1 MENNPTEKASKHKNR
16 FCAFF
21 KKTWRAVKSG
31 DKCRRGGNSV
41 VPHQSVSDT
50 DSADPQC
57 GLSGLKP
64 AAHWHLAD
72 PQPGPSGL
80 EPTALQEQTDPP
92 PRPSSVTP
100 VNCDEEPAD
109 PEPAEE
115 NQANKKKKKH
125 ICAFFK
131 RAWRAVKRAA
141 TQQKKHNKVAPL
153 CPQLDTDSA
162 DYQPDPNIIES
173 TALQDL
179 TDLQPDPNIIESTA
193 LQDLADL
200 QPDPNIIE
208 STALQDLADLQPDP
222 NIIES
227 TALQDLTDLQL
238 DPNIIESTALQD
250 LTDLQLDPNII
261 ESTALQ
267 DLNDLQLDPNIIES
281 TALQDLNDL
290 QPDPNIIESTAL
302 QDLADLQ
309 PDPNIIESTALQDL
323 TDLQLDPNIIESTA
337 LQDLTDL
344 QLDPNIIESTALQD
358 LNDLQLD
365 PNIPESTALQEPVD
379 PPEDPQSGSS
389 EPDQDPDVSERTAVV
404 GAPGLVAVGLQ
415 DPADPLPG
423 PSALDPV
430 TPKFP
435 GASKHRRITDQT
447 HFRAA
452 CFTDPTPVPF
462 DEIYEVG
469 EEIGEGGFGTVYE
482 GISKF
487 LREQVAIKFIPK
499 CETDRYIEIPGCS
512 KPLFAEVALNL
523 LLKRPPLSP
532 YIVHMLEWFE
542 EDDQFILILEYPQPC
557 KDLLKFMVNNMQRV
571 NESQTRRL
579 MYQAVL
585 GAKHCLDRGVFHRD
599 IKLNNFLINT
609 NTNQVKLIDFGC
621 GDLVKTSGYLGDFT
635 GVCPPE
641 YYKDLKYEAGPT
653 TVWSLGK
660 MMYTMVCRCQPF
672 NSLEDMMHGRL
683 SFNISISTELQDLIS
698 RCLAYHPTE
707 RATIEEI
714 LQHEWF
720 QQGQM
725 LGVAQDQIV
734 TDAPKW
740 PR

>member
-57 GLSGLKP
+57 GPSGLEP

-80 EPTALQEQTDPP
+80 EPTALQEQSDPP

-115 NQANKKKKKH
+115 NQTNKKKKKH

-131 RAWRAVKRAA
+131 RAWQAVKRAA

-162 DYQPDPNIIES
+162 DYQPDPNVIES

-179 TDLQPDPNIIESTA
+179 T
-193 LQDLADL
+193 
-200 QPDPNIIE
+200 
-208 STALQDLADLQPDP
+208 DLQPDP

-238 DPNIIESTALQD
+238 DPNIIESTALQ
-250 LTDLQLDPNII
+250 
-261 ESTALQ
+261 
-267 DLNDLQLDPNIIES
+267 
-281 TALQDLNDL
+281 
-290 QPDPNIIESTAL
+290 
-302 QDLADLQ
+302 
-309 PDPNIIESTALQDL
+309 
-323 TDLQLDPNIIESTA
+323 
-337 LQDLTDL
+337 
-344 QLDPNIIESTALQD
+344 
-358 LNDLQLD
+358 
-365 PNIPESTALQEPVD
+365 EPAD

-404 GAPGLVAVGLQ
+404 GAPGLVPVGLQ

-423 PSALDPV
+423 SSALDPV

-653 TVWSLGK
+653 TVWSLGI

-672 NSLEDMMHGRL
+672 KSLEDMMHGSL

-734 TDAPKW
+734 TDAPNW

>member
-57 GLSGLKP
+57 GPSGLEP

-80 EPTALQEQTDPP
+80 EPTALQEQSDPP

-115 NQANKKKKKH
+115 NQTNKKKKKH

-131 RAWRAVKRAA
+131 RAWQAVKRAA

-162 DYQPDPNIIES
+162 DYQPDPNVIES

-179 TDLQPDPNIIESTA
+179 T
-193 LQDLADL
+193 
-200 QPDPNIIE
+200 
-208 STALQDLADLQPDP
+208 DLQPDP

-238 DPNIIESTALQD
+238 DPNIIESTALQ
-250 LTDLQLDPNII
+250 
-261 ESTALQ
+261 
-267 DLNDLQLDPNIIES
+267 
-281 TALQDLNDL
+281 
-290 QPDPNIIESTAL
+290 
-302 QDLADLQ
+302 
-309 PDPNIIESTALQDL
+309 
-323 TDLQLDPNIIESTA
+323 
-337 LQDLTDL
+337 
-344 QLDPNIIESTALQD
+344 
-358 LNDLQLD
+358 
-365 PNIPESTALQEPVD
+365 EPAD

-404 GAPGLVAVGLQ
+404 GAPGLVPVGLQ

-423 PSALDPV
+423 SSALDPV

-653 TVWSLGK
+653 TVWSLGI

-672 NSLEDMMHGRL
+672 KSLEDMMHGSL

-734 TDAPKW
+734 TADAPNW

>member
-1 MENNPTEKASKHKNR
+1 M
-16 FCAFF
+16 
-21 KKTWRAVKSG
+21 
-31 DKCRRGGNSV
+31 
-41 VPHQSVSDT
+41 
-50 DSADPQC
+50 
-57 GLSGLKP
+57 
-64 AAHWHLAD
+64 
-72 PQPGPSGL
+72 
-80 EPTALQEQTDPP
+80 ALQDLTD
-92 PRPSSVTP
+92 
-100 VNCDEEPAD
+100 
-109 PEPAEE
+109 
-115 NQANKKKKKH
+115 
-125 ICAFFK
+125 
-131 RAWRAVKRAA
+131 
-141 TQQKKHNKVAPL
+141 L
-153 CPQLDTDSA
+153 
-162 DYQPDPNIIES
+162 QPNSNVPES

-179 TDLQPDPNIIESTA
+179 TDLQSDPNVPESTA
-193 LQDLADL
+193 LQDLTDL
-200 QPDPNIIE
+200 QSDPNVPE
-208 STALQDLADLQPDP
+208 STALQDLTDLQSDP
-222 NIIES
+222 NVPES

-238 DPNIIESTALQD
+238 DPNV
-250 LTDLQLDPNII
+250 
-261 ESTALQ
+261 
-267 DLNDLQLDPNIIES
+267 
-281 TALQDLNDL
+281 
-290 QPDPNIIESTAL
+290 
-302 QDLADLQ
+302 
-309 PDPNIIESTALQDL
+309 
-323 TDLQLDPNIIESTA
+323 
-337 LQDLTDL
+337 
-344 QLDPNIIESTALQD
+344 
-358 LNDLQLD
+358 
-365 PNIPESTALQEPVD
+365 PESTALQEPAD

-389 EPDQDPDVSERTAVV
+389 DPDQDPDASEMTAVV
-404 GAPGLVAVGLQ
+404 GASGLVPVGLQ

-435 GASKHRRITDQT
+435 GASKHRRIADQT

-469 EEIGEGGFGTVYE
+469 EEIGEGGFGTVHE

-609 NTNQVKLIDFGC
+609 KTNQVKLIDFGC

-653 TVWSLGK
+653 TVWSLGI

-672 NSLEDMMHGRL
+672 KSLEDMMHGSL

-720 QQGQM
+720 HQGQM

-734 TDAPKW
+734 TDAPNW

>member
-57 GLSGLKP
+57 GPSGLEP

-80 EPTALQEQTDPP
+80 EPTALQEQSDPP

-162 DYQPDPNIIES
+162 DYQPDPN
-173 TALQDL
+173 T
-179 TDLQPDPNIIESTA
+179 
-193 LQDLADL
+193 
-200 QPDPNIIE
+200 
-208 STALQDLADLQPDP
+208 
-222 NIIES
+222 
-227 TALQDLTDLQL
+227 
-238 DPNIIESTALQD
+238 IESTALQD

-290 QPDPNIIESTAL
+290 Q
-302 QDLADLQ
+302 
-309 PDPNIIESTALQDL
+309 
-323 TDLQLDPNIIESTA
+323 LDPNIIESTA
-337 LQDLTDL
+337 LQDLNDL

-365 PNIPESTALQEPVD
+365 PNIIESTALQEPAD

-430 TPKFP
+430 SPKFP
-435 GASKHRRITDQT
+435 GASKYRRITDQT

-635 GVCPPE
+635 GE
-641 YYKDLKYEAGPT
+641 
-653 TVWSLGK
+653 
-660 MMYTMVCRCQPF
+660 F
-672 NSLEDMMHGRL
+672 
-683 SFNISISTELQDLIS
+683 
-698 RCLAYHPTE
+698 
-707 RATIEEI
+707 
-714 LQHEWF
+714 
-720 QQGQM
+720 
-725 LGVAQDQIV
+725 
-734 TDAPKW
+734 DAFCYCCSKA
-740 PR
+740 

>member
-1 MENNPTEKASKHKNR
+1 MENSPTEKPSKHKNR
-16 FCAFF
+16 ICAFF
-21 KKTWRAVKSG
+21 KKAWHAMKSS
-31 DKCRRGGNSV
+31 DQCRHRGNSV
-41 VPHQSVSDT
+41 APYQPVSDT

-57 GLSGLKP
+57 GPSGLEP

-80 EPTALQEQTDPP
+80 EPTTLQDQTDPLP
-92 PRPSSVTP
+92 HPSSITP
-100 VNCDEEPAD
+100 MDCDEKPAD

-115 NQANKKKKKH
+115 NQTNTKKKKH

-131 RAWRAVKRAA
+131 RTLCAVKRAA
-141 TQQKKHNKVAPL
+141 TQRKKHNKVSPL
-153 CPQLDTDSA
+153 CPQLDTDSV
-162 DYQPDPNIIES
+162 DYQLNPNVLEP
-173 TALQDL
+173 TTLQDLADHQLNPNVLEPMALQDL
-179 TDLQPDPNIIESTA
+179 TDH
-193 LQDLADL
+193 
-200 QPDPNIIE
+200 
-208 STALQDLADLQPDP
+208 
-222 NIIES
+222 
-227 TALQDLTDLQL
+227 QL
-238 DPNIIESTALQD
+238 N
-250 LTDLQLDPNII
+250 
-261 ESTALQ
+261 
-267 DLNDLQLDPNIIES
+267 
-281 TALQDLNDL
+281 
-290 QPDPNIIESTAL
+290 
-302 QDLADLQ
+302 
-309 PDPNIIESTALQDL
+309 
-323 TDLQLDPNIIESTA
+323 
-337 LQDLTDL
+337 
-344 QLDPNIIESTALQD
+344 
-358 LNDLQLD
+358 
-365 PNIPESTALQEPVD
+365 

-389 EPDQDPDVSERTAVV
+389 DPDQDPDASKMTAVI
-404 GAPGLVAVGLQ
+404 APSGLVPAALQ

-423 PSALDPV
+423 PSSLDPV
-430 TPKFP
+430 APKFP
-435 GASKHRRITDQT
+435 GASKHRRITDRT

-542 EDDQFILILEYPQPC
+542 EDDRFILILEYPQPC

-585 GAKHCLDRGVFHRD
+585 GAKHCLDRGIFHRD

-609 NTNQVKLIDFGC
+609 KTNQVKLIDFGC
-621 GDLVKTSGYLGDFT
+621 SDLVSTSGYLGDFT

-653 TVWSLGK
+653 TVWSLGI
-660 MMYTMVCRCQPF
+660 MMYSMMCRCQPF
-672 NSLEDMMHGRL
+672 KSLEDMTHGSL
-683 SFNISISTELQDLIS
+683 SFNVRVSTELQDLIS

-725 LGVAQDQIV
+725 SGGAQDQDLV
-734 TDAPKW
+734 HNTGKLK
-740 PR
+740 